1 MAFQVIL
8 EPIWL
13 EPTLKATLY
22 VFNFKFTEVS
32 LVMVL
37 PVQELFLLR
46 LDSFRRFASHH
57 HMRVYQSSQSLS
69 PNQVARGQKSQQF
82 ISSEILLLIKFPL
95 KAA

>member
-22 VFNFKFTEVS
+22 IFNFRFTEVS

-37 PVQELFLLR
+37 PVQDFFR
-46 LDSFRRFASHH
+46 LDSFRRFASHR

-82 ISSEILLLIKFPL
+82 ISSEFLLLIKFPL